1 MGSGHLL
8 LDGFT
13 GDLGIATRRTFLGTS
28 LCGLTGAAWAAGET
42 SQPPANKTACIVFFL
57 DGGPSHHE
65 TFDPKPSAPSSV
77 RGEFG
82 VTRTT
87 VPGLQIGDRLPEL
100 ARQAR
105 HYSIVRSLF
114 HGNPSHAPAEHQ
126 MMTGRMGSRSGTAR
140 AFIETPS
147 LGSIVARLRG
157 PRVSGLPAYVGVPW
171 SFHHSYGGSPFG
183 ASAYL
188 GPRFEPFESGH
199 PPASTTKPF
208 EVPSLRLGQEVNSNR
223 LLGRQQLLQELDV
236 GRLEDSQGAFRAR
249 EFTAEALGLLQ
260 DERVRR
266 VFDLSREPRRIRER
280 YGAHEWGQGAL
291 LARRLVEAG
300 VTFVL
305 LQCGL
310 KQDWDTH
317 DDNFGR
323 LGKKLLP
330 PVDRAAAALIEDLVD
345 RGLDQETLVLVIG
358 EFGRTPVVNSKAGRD
373 HWARVFS
380 GLIAGGGLRNGQV
393 VGASDATGGDPADRP
408 VHARDFFATMYHA
421 LGIDWNTVFTDGQG
435 RPLPVLPDAAV
446 VDELV

>member
-1 MGSGHLL
+1 MKRGRLV
-8 LDGFT
+8 LDGVS
-13 GDLGIATRRTFLGTS
+13 GEIGIATRRTFLGAS
-28 LCGLTGAAWAAGET
+28 LAGLPGLSLADGA
-42 SQPPANKTACIVFFL
+42 SRRSRQPACIVFFL

-65 TFDPKPSAPSSV
+65 TFDPKPNAPSQV

-82 VTRTT
+82 TT
-87 VPGLQIGDRLPEL
+87 HTSLPGLQIGDRLPQL
-100 ARQAR
+100 AQQAR
-105 HYSIVRSLF
+105 HYSIVRSMF

-147 LGSIVARLRG
+147 LGSIVSRLRG
-157 PRVSGLPAYVGVPW
+157 PNVAGLPAYVGVPW

-183 ASAYL
+183 AAAYL
-188 GPRFEPFESGH
+188 GARHEPFESGH
-199 PPASTTKPF
+199 PPASTSGAF
-208 EVPSLRLGQEVNSNR
+208 EVPSLALGQGITTGR
-223 LLGRQQLLQELDV
+223 LTARQRLLQELDR
-236 GRLEDSQGAFRAR
+236 GHLGDSVSAFRSR
-249 EFTAEALGLLQ
+249 EFTREALGLLQ
-260 DERVRR
+260 NEQVRR
-266 VFDLSREPRRIRER
+266 VFDLAREPRRIRER
-280 YGAHEWGQGAL
+280 YGDHEWGQGAL

-330 PVDRAAAALIEDLVD
+330 PLDRAAAALIEDLVD

-358 EFGRTPVVNSKAGRD
+358 EFGRTPVINGKAGRD

-380 GLIAGGGLRNGQV
+380 GLIAGGGLQNGQV

-421 LGIDWNTVFTDGQG
+421 LGVDWSTVFTDGQG

-446 VDELV
+446 IDELI